1 MTKVRATRVTERAGV
16 NEFRSLMESA
26 GHIVQEIDGGNDQGE
41 DCYLSFTRLGER
53 TGEIV
58 AVQVKSGGAYRR
70 PVGYGIP
77 CRNHLRDW
85 TLSRIPVIGVV
96 YDPELRKLFWVNMTE
111 HLLERIGRGE
121 TPKSV
126 PIGETEI
133 LDATTV
139 AHFVASASRFI
150 EARDGAMP
158 DAPRTFPQVI
168 GRAVRRL
175 GSHRAV
181 AEVPIGGIPYELG
194 VASVDFRE
202 RHPRFDSQA
211 VKVSFFIVLICAF
224 IMTGPGLYKAAARED
239 DGLLWNGWIWLIG
252 FYGTVTYL
260 YRAGSTDPERKRARL
275 ISWSAHL
282 LLACGWYVGVGEEIA
297 AWPVNSMFSRVFV
310 WMMPAIAQALILC
323 LGAFYA
329 EKEAGRRRRLRAA
342 YPKGL
347 PGDVD

>member
-1 MTKVRATRVTERAGV
+1 MTKVRTTRVTERAGV

-58 AVQVKSGGAYRR
+58 AVQVKSGKAYRR
-70 PVGYGIP
+70 PARYGIP
-77 CRNHLRDW
+77 CRHHLRDW

-111 HLLERIGRGE
+111 YLLDRVGRGE

-126 PIGETEI
+126 PIGEDEI
-133 LDATTV
+133 LDAATV
-139 AHFVASASRFI
+139 DHFVASVSRFI
-150 EARDGAMP
+150 EVRDGART
-158 DAPRTFPQVI
+158 DVPRSLRQSVGI
-168 GRAVRRL
+168 VLRRL

-181 AEVPIGGIPYELG
+181 SQAPIGGIPYELG
-194 VASVDFRE
+194 VASVDFHE

-211 VKVSFFIVLICAF
+211 AKVSFGVVLLCAF
-224 IMTGPGLYKAAARED
+224 AMAGPGLYKAAARESD
-239 DGLLWNGWIWLIG
+239 DWLSNGLIWLVA
-252 FYGTVTYL
+252 FYGTVSYL
-260 YRAGSTDPERKRARL
+260 YRAGITDPERKRGRL

-282 LLACGWYVGVGEEIA
+282 LLACGWYVGVGEEITV
-297 AWPVNSMFSRVFV
+297 WPVNSIFCEVFV
-310 WMMPAIAQALILC
+310 WMMPVIAQALILY

-329 EKEAGRRRRLRAA
+329 EKEAARRRRLRKA

-347 PGDVD
+347 PEGAD